1 MKTFKHT
8 VDSFRLAKYLTKYQ
22 GEWHSISNDAQTQKA
37 LTRLMRVVKGH
48 YEIVTYD
55 VAQTQVKYFQEKV
68 A

>member
-1 MKTFKHT
+1 MKHN

-22 GEWHSISNDAQTQKA
+22 NEWHSIANDAQTQKA
-37 LTRLMRVVKGH
+37 LARVMRVVKGH

-55 VAQTQVKYFQEKV
+55 TAQTQVKFNQEV